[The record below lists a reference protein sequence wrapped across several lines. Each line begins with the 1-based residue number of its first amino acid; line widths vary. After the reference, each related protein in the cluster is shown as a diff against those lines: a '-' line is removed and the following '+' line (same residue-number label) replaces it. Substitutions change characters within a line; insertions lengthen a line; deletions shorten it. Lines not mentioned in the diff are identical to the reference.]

1 MVQAD
6 HFCYNPM
13 QWRNS
18 MKFKFSGS
26 VHYANGDP
34 ISNVV
39 VRIFDKDDSGRGDD
53 DLTVDAGLSDEQGR
67 FSLSYEALRYLDFH
81 TIHLPESTNKAA
93 GSQANQLG
101 IRIPDLGDV
110 YLPYLKFNFTING
123 LSQEHSASLGVFQTE
138 FHLPVNPAVEFLPSI
153 NGFKFPNNF
162 SGYFLPYSTPAFLS
176 SRKISSKYGLC
187 GGMCAAAYD
196 FLLAGRAIPQDI
208 EVPHQ
213 GTRLQRYLFRR
224 QMDSLGGIGQQAS
237 KVAQWTSLPDETL
250 VGTMRRTADE
260 FSQLRLKLD
269 QGNLVILAL
278 IYEHATSLKGLSR
291 LIFNNHQVLAWAF
304 QQDASKEV
312 TIRIY
317 DPDLPGRDDVVIRSK
332 PVVLGEED
340 SHLGR
345 QTVLGFKST
354 QLRGGEFYRDVR
366 GFFEMPY
373 SPIRP
378 PKGM

>member
-1 MVQAD
+1 
-6 HFCYNPM
+6 
-13 QWRNS
+13 
-18 MKFKFSGS
+18 MKVKFSGS

-39 VRIFDKDDSGRGDD
+39 VRIYDRDAFGKGDD
-53 DLTVDAGLSDEQGR
+53 DLTVSPGISDEQGR
-67 FSLSYEALRYLDFH
+67 FSLSFEPLRYLDYH
-81 TIHLPESTNKAA
+81 TIHLAGSSNIVA
-93 GSQANQLG
+93 GSQGDQLG
-101 IRIPDLGDV
+101 IRIPDLGDL
-110 YLPYLKFNFTING
+110 YLPFLKFYFTING
-123 LSQEHSASLGVFQTE
+123 VSQEYSASSGVLQTK

-153 NGFKFPNNF
+153 NGFKFSNSF

-196 FLLAGRAIPQDI
+196 FILAGRAIPQNI
-208 EVPHQ
+208 EAPRQ

-224 QMDSLGGIGQQAS
+224 QMDSLGGIGQQAA
-237 KVAQWTSLPDETL
+237 KVAQWTSLPDDTL

-260 FSQLRLKLD
+260 FGQLRLTLD

-278 IYEHATSLKGLSR
+278 IYEHASSLKELSR
-291 LIFNNHQVLAWAF
+291 LIFNNHQVLAWAY
-304 QQDASKEV
+304 QQDASEEV

-317 DPDLPGRDDVVIRSK
+317 DPKLPGRDDVVIRSE
-332 PVVLGEED
+332 PVVLGEEAFH
-340 SHLGR
+340 SGP
-345 QTVLGFKST
+345 QTVMGFKST
-354 QLRGGEFYRDVR
+354 QLIGGEFYQAVR

-373 SPIRP
+373 SPIKP